1 MSTLNKGGRDLHLS
15 IDHFRTG
22 LLLISARTGVQA
34 SLAVCRAD
42 LKQQTLLVT
51 IGQFLGVITKQN
63 VVAC

>member
-15 IDHFRTG
+15 IDHLRTG
-22 LLLISARTGVQA
+22 LLLISERAGVQA

>member
-22 LLLISARTGVQA
+22 LLLISARAGVQA

-42 LKQQTLLVT
+42 LKQQTFLVT
-51 IGQFLGVITKQN
+51 FGQFLGVITKQN